1 MARTF
6 RPARRTARAAAGA
19 AMLVLPLSA
28 CSAGTSTSSSPSS
41 SPSSRPSASAPDGVA
56 TGTAPTPAPDSPAP
70 SGARV
75 VRLVVAGGRV
85 SGDTGRVPVPLG
97 STVRLEVTS
106 DVADEVHVHTY
117 DKKVDVMPGAPA
129 VLQFTADIPAIV
141 EVELESRSLLLTRLQ
156 VS

>member
-1 MARTF
+1 MAHTF

-41 SPSSRPSASAPDGVA
+41 RPSASAPGGVA
-56 TGTAPTPAPDSPAP
+56 TGTAPTLAPDSPAP

-85 SGDTGRVPVPLG
+85 SGDTGRVPVSLG